1 MATITKMLLDR
12 SAKSGPS
19 DKAPYQT
26 SPMIRYRIVPL
37 ALLAALFAAAPAC
50 AQETPIN
57 VYFEP
62 LKGDDVVPLYKAIQE
77 ALSKPP
83 LQLVA
88 KPFAGVLVITV
99 LGKVDVKHK
108 QVSGTYYDFTVS
120 FSRDGNSLGQSQQA
134 CNSANLAECTDQL
147 VQDVKSVT
155 APR

>member
-1 MATITKMLLDR
+1 M
-12 SAKSGPS
+12 
-19 DKAPYQT
+19 
-26 SPMIRYRIVPL
+26 SPMIRKRITAL

-50 AQETPIN
+50 AQEQTIN
-57 VYFEP
+57 IYFEP
-62 LKGDDVVPLYKAIQE
+62 LKGEDVAPLYKAIQQ

-83 LQLVA
+83 MQLVA

-99 LGKVDVKHK
+99 PGKVDVKHK

-134 CNSANLAECTDQL
+134 CNGGNLAECTDQL

-155 APR
+155 VPR

>member
-1 MATITKMLLDR
+1 M
-12 SAKSGPS
+12 
-19 DKAPYQT
+19 
-26 SPMIRYRIVPL
+26 SPMIRHRITAL
-37 ALLAALFAAAPAC
+37 ALLAALFAAAPAW
-50 AQETPIN
+50 AQEQPIN
-57 VYFEP
+57 IYFEP
-62 LKGDDVVPLYKAIQE
+62 LKGEDVAPLYKAIQE

-83 LQLVA
+83 MQLVA

-99 LGKVDVKHK
+99 PGKVDVKHK

-134 CNSANLAECTDQL
+134 CNGSNLAECTDQL